1 MKLNNEERKFKKLSE
16 LVSFSKT
23 TLIPVDNQVYNY
35 ISLEHIESQTGRL
48 INFSPTIWKQIK
60 SGKVVFKKWMIL
72 YGKLRPYLNKVY
84 IAEFDGIASTEI
96 LPMIV

>member
-48 INFSPTIWKQIK
+48 INFSPTI
-60 SGKVVFKKWMIL
+60 
-72 YGKLRPYLNKVY
+72 
-84 IAEFDGIASTEI
+84 
-96 LPMIV
+96 